1 MIDFGVPGNS
11 LQVIRRMEYRM
22 NSYLLGIDIGTTA
35 TKSILLHP
43 TKGIVAEDEQFSN
56 LQSPQLAWAEADPDQ
71 WWNNVAR
78 ITRTCLSKANITAR
92 QVAGVGVSGMVPTLI
107 VLDKDGKHL
116 RPSIQQNDAR
126 AFSEIQHMRANL
138 DEGEVLGRTGSAI
151 TQQSI
156 GPKVI
161 WLGKNEPEIVSSV
174 AHLMGSY
181 DFIVYKMT
189 GAVSCERNWALES
202 GLFDFHRQDW
212 DNKLLDISG
221 IPPQWL
227 GKLHWPS
234 DVVGHITTEAAERLG
249 LAAGTPVVAGSADHI
264 ASAFTAGLK
273 EPGDLLVKLGGAGD
287 ILYCMDQMIVDHRL
301 FLDYHVAPGKYL
313 LNGCMATSGSILK
326 WFRQNLTEETPFS
339 VLDKEAGAVGAGSQ
353 GLILLPYF
361 LGEKTPIHDPLARG
375 VWLGLTLSH
384 SRAHMFR
391 SVLEGVA
398 YGFKH
403 HLVILAERG
412 LAVTKVRVTN
422 GGARSALW
430 KQITAD
436 VLGLP
441 LEHVARHPG
450 SSLGAAFIAGMGVGV
465 FQKWEEIDNFI
476 EIDTIVRPDPVNHER
491 YNRLFRTYLDLYT
504 CLKDTFPRLSEA
516 SHELA

>member
-1 MIDFGVPGNS
+1 
-11 LQVIRRMEYRM
+11 M

-35 TKSILLHP
+35 TKSIILHP
-43 TKGIVAEDEQFSN
+43 TKGIVTDDEHVST
-56 LQSPQLAWAEADPDQ
+56 LRSPHPVWAEAEPDE
-71 WWNNVAR
+71 WWDNV
-78 ITRTCLSKANITAR
+78 THVTCACLAKANITAH
-92 QVAGVGVSGMVPTLI
+92 QVAGVGVTGMVPTLI
-107 VLDKDGKHL
+107 ILGKDGKHL

-126 AFSEIQHMRANL
+126 AFSEIQHMREKLNEA
-138 DEGEVLGRTGSAI
+138 EVLSRTGSAI

-161 WLGKNEPEIVSSV
+161 WLGKNEPEILSSV

-189 GAVSCERNWALES
+189 GVASCERNWALES
-202 GLFDFHRQDW
+202 GLFDLHRQDW
-212 DNKLLDISG
+212 DDELLDISG
-221 IPPQWL
+221 VRREWL
-227 GKLHWPS
+227 GRIHWPS

-264 ASAFTAGLK
+264 ASAFSAGLK

-287 ILYCMDQMIVDHRL
+287 ILYCIDHMIVDHRL

-326 WFRQNLTEETPFS
+326 WFRQNLTTETPFS
-339 VLDKEAGAVGAGSQ
+339 VLDKEAGAVCAGSQ

-403 HLVILAERG
+403 HLVVLAERG
-412 LAVTKVRVTN
+412 LAVTKARVTN

-436 VLGLP
+436 VLDLP
-441 LEHVARHPG
+441 LEHVAQHPG

-465 FQKWEEIDNFI
+465 FQRWEEIDNFI
-476 EIDTIVRPDPVNHER
+476 EIDTVVRPDPVNHER
-491 YNRLFRTYLDLYT
+491 YNRLFTTYLDLYT
-504 CLKDTFPRLSEA
+504 SLKDTFPRLNDVRDEKV
-516 SHELA
+516 

>member
-1 MIDFGVPGNS
+1 
-11 LQVIRRMEYRM
+11 M
-22 NSYLLGIDIGTTA
+22 NTYLLGIDIGTTA
-35 TKSILLHP
+35 TKSIILHP
-43 TKGIVAEDEQFSN
+43 TKGIVTEDEKVST
-56 LQSPQLAWAEADPDQ
+56 LRSPHPVWAEADPDQ
-71 WWNNVAR
+71 WWDNVAHV
-78 ITRTCLSKANITAR
+78 TSSCLSKADITAE
-92 QVAGVGVSGMVPTLI
+92 QVAAVGVTGMVPTLI
-107 VLDKDGKHL
+107 VLGKEGKHL

-126 AFSEIQHMRANL
+126 AVSEIQHMRANL
-138 DEGEVLGRTGSAI
+138 DEAEVLGRTGSAI

-161 WLGKNEPEIVSSV
+161 WLSKNEPEIVSAA
-174 AHLMGSY
+174 AHVMGSY

-189 GAVSCERNWALES
+189 GVASCERNWALES
-202 GLFDFHRQDW
+202 GLFDLHSQDW
-212 DNKLLDISG
+212 AEDLLAISG
-221 IPPQWL
+221 IRREWL
-227 GKLHWPS
+227 GQIHWPS
-234 DVVGHITTEAAERLG
+234 DVVGRITIEAAERLG

-287 ILYCMDQMIVDHRL
+287 ILYCMDQMLVDRRL
-301 FLDYHVAPGKYL
+301 FLDYHVVPGKYL

-326 WFRQNLTEETPFS
+326 WFRQNLTTETPFS
-339 VLDKEAGAVGAGSQ
+339 VLDKEAGGVSAGSQ
-353 GLILLPYF
+353 GLVLLPYF

-384 SRAHMFR
+384 SRAHLFR

-403 HLVILAERG
+403 HLKILAEKG
-412 LAVTKVRVTN
+412 LPVTKVRVTN
-422 GGARSALW
+422 GGARSDLW

-441 LEHVARHPG
+441 LEHVAQHPG
-450 SSLGAAFIAGMGVGV
+450 SSLGAAFVAGMGVGV

-476 EIDTIVRPDPVNHER
+476 EIDTVVQPDPVNHER
-491 YNRLFRTYLDLYT
+491 YNRLFRIYLDLYRS
-504 CLKDTFPRLSEA
+504 LKDTFPRLDEVGN
-516 SHELA
+516 ELV